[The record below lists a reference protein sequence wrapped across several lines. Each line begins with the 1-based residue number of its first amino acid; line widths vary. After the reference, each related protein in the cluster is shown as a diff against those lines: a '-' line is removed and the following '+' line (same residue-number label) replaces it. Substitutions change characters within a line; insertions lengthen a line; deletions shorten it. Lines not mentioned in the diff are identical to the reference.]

1 MQLSRVLRSMH
12 SERNASGDSTRLLSW
27 LAKHLDANIDTIRQE
42 LQVGGQRREGLC
54 EINVLI
60 CYKQMFFLNLWF

>member
-1 MQLSRVLRSMH
+1 MH
-12 SERNASGDSTRLLSW
+12 SERNASDDSTRLLSW

-42 LQVGGQRREGLC
+42 LQVGGQRREALC

-60 CYKQMFFLNLWF
+60 C